1 MSMPAAP
8 MSLVVGDEE
17 FLADRAVS
25 AVVTAAQ
32 VSGGNADVR
41 EVSATGLQPGELID
55 ALAPT
60 LFAERRVVVV
70 RELSDASSELGA
82 ALSAYAA
89 DPAPDISLVAVHNG
103 GAKGRGLVQTLRTAG
118 ARVVECPKLKPAD
131 RPGFVADEVARTG
144 GSISA
149 EAIELLID
157 AVGTDLRELATACSQ
172 LVADVGGAIDVEVVT
187 RYHRGRAEVSG
198 FLVADRAVERDPAA
212 ALEALRW
219 ALAAGTAPVLVTSAL
234 AANVRAIGKVAGAGR
249 SSSFSLAKS
258 LGMPPWK
265 VERAQRWARDWRPEE
280 LVQALYA
287 VAAADEAVKGG
298 GVDPAYAL
306 EKAVLTVSTGP
317 AR

>member
-1 MSMPAAP
+1 MPEAP
-8 MSLVVGDEE
+8 MMTLVVGDEE
-17 FLADRAVS
+17 LLAARAVS
-25 AVVTAAQ
+25 AVITGAQ
-32 VSGGNADVR
+32 VSVGTADVR
-41 EVSATGLQPGELID
+41 EVSATGLQPGELSD
-55 ALAPT
+55 VLAPT
-60 LFAERRVVVV
+60 LFAEHRVVVV
-70 RELSDASSELGA
+70 RDLSDATSELGA
-82 ALSAYAA
+82 ALTAYAVE
-89 DPAPDISLVAVHNG
+89 PAPDISLVAVHG
-103 GAKGRGLVQTLRTAG
+103 GGTKGQPLLQTLRAAG
-118 ARVVECPKLKPAD
+118 ARVVECQKLKPAD
-131 RPGFVADEVARTG
+131 RPGFVADEVARAG

-157 AVGTDLRELATACSQ
+157 AVGTDLRELATACGQ
-172 LVADVGGAIDVEVVT
+172 LVADAGSAIDVEVVT

-198 FLVADRAVERDPAA
+198 FLVADRAVEREPAA

-219 ALAAGTAPVLVTSAL
+219 ALAVGTAPVLVTSAL

-249 SSSFSLAKS
+249 RSSFSLAKS
-258 LGMPPWK
+258 LGMAPWK

-287 VAAADEAVKGG
+287 VAEADEAVKGG